1 MFELIGGMF
10 SRLDFECAEMVLRK
24 DEIGRRFLIEVEE
37 KVPPKKPL
45 SVLLFFMLFMAN
57 WLESERDL
65 DSNVGK
71 RGKRRR

>member
-37 KVPPKKPL
+37 KVPKKPL
-45 SVLLFFMLFMAN
+45 SVLLFCFMLFMAN
-57 WLESERDL
+57 W
-65 DSNVGK
+65 
-71 RGKRRR
+71 

>member
-37 KVPPKKPL
+37 KVPKKPL
-45 SVLLFFMLFMAN
+45 SVLLFCFMLFMGN
-57 WLESERDL
+57 W
-65 DSNVGK
+65 
-71 RGKRRR
+71 